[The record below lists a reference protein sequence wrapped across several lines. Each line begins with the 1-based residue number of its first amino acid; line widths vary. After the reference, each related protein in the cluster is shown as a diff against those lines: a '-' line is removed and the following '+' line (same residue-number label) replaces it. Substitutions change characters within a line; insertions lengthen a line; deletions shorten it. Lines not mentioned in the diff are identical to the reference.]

1 MLAWSPATQA
11 SAMTDE
17 TARSGSTWLRV
28 LLAALVLAAGAGF
41 VAYRF
46 SDGVRSVVDARI
58 AGLKSPGAGTAGDT
72 AQKAAPPPAVP
83 VTAVAAEKGDFP
95 VVLTGLG
102 TVEASNT
109 VLVRSRVDGQIIK
122 IAFSEGQIVQKGD
135 LLAEIDPRP
144 YQAALEQAQ
153 AKKSQDEANIANA
166 NRDLERYQSLA
177 KSDYATRQQLD
188 TQSAQVAQLTAQIA
202 ADQAAVDNTQTQ
214 LDYATIRAPLTG
226 RVGFR
231 LTDQGNIVNA
241 SSTSGIVEIAQLT
254 PISVIFTEPENSLPQ
269 LQAGLKA
276 GGVPVTAY
284 SSDGKT
290 KLEDGSLDT
299 LNNTVDASSGTIRI
313 KALFDNG
320 ASKLWPGLSVTTRTI
335 VTVRKNVVIV
345 PDTAVQRGE
354 HGFYAYVIGAD
365 QKVQVRPLKIGL
377 IGDAKALIED
387 GIKPGEQVVTAGHYR
402 LQPGTLVKA
411 GDGQD
416 QKTASTE
423 P

>member
-1 MLAWSPATQA
+1 
-11 SAMTDE
+11 MTDE
-17 TARSGSTWLRV
+17 TGRSGSTWLRV
-28 LLAALVLAAGAGF
+28 FFCALLLAAGAGYA
-41 VAYRF
+41 VYR
-46 SDGVRSVVDARI
+46 SNDGFRSLVDARI
-58 AGLKSPGAGTAGDT
+58 AGLKTLGGSAPSDQTKKA
-72 AQKAAPPPAVP
+72 AAPPPAVP

-109 VLVRSRVDGQIIK
+109 VLVRSRVDGQIIR
-122 IAFSEGQIVQKGD
+122 IAFSEGQVVQKGD

-153 AKKSQDEANIANA
+153 AKKSQDQANVANA
-166 NRDLERYQSLA
+166 SRDLERYQSLA

-202 ADQAAVDNTQTQ
+202 ADQAAVDNAQTQ

-313 KALFDNG
+313 KALFENG
-320 ASKLWPGLSVTTRTI
+320 ENKLWPGLSVTTRTT
-335 VTVRKNVVIV
+335 VTVRKDVVIV

-354 HGFYAYVIGAD
+354 RGFYAYVIGQD

-387 GIKPGEQVVTAGHYR
+387 GIKAGEQVVTAGHYR

-411 GDGQD
+411 GDGRD

-423 P
+423 R

>member
-1 MLAWSPATQA
+1 
-11 SAMTDE
+11 MTDE
-17 TARSGSTWLRV
+17 TGRSGARWLRA
-28 LLAALVLAAGAGF
+28 LLATLLIAAGAGY
-41 VAYRF
+41 AGYRTSEGF
-46 SDGVRSVVDARI
+46 RAAVDARL
-58 AGLKSPGAGTAGDT
+58 AGLSGKPPAAG
-72 AQKAAPPPAVP
+72 QKAAAAPPAVP
-83 VTAVAAEKGDFP
+83 VSVVAAEKGDFP

-109 VLVRSRVDGQIIK
+109 VLVRSRVDGQIVK
-122 IAFSEGQIVQKGD
+122 IAFSEGQVVQKGD

-153 AKKSQDEANIANA
+153 AKKSQDQANIANA

-202 ADQAAVDNTQTQ
+202 ADQAAVDNAQTQ

-241 SSTSGIVEIAQLT
+241 SSTSGIVEIAQLA

-276 GGVPVTAY
+276 GEVPVAAY

-313 KALFDNG
+313 KALFENG
-320 ASKLWPGLSVTTRTI
+320 ANKLWPGLSVTTRTI
-335 VTVRKNVVIV
+335 VTVRKDVVIV

-354 HGFYAYVIGAD
+354 KGFYAYVIGDDNKA
-365 QKVQVRPLKIGL
+365 QARPIKIGL
-377 IGDAKALIED
+377 IGDAGALIED
-387 GIKPGEQVVTAGHYR
+387 GIRPGERVVTAGQYR
-402 LQPGTLVKA
+402 LQPGTLVKV
-411 GDGQD
+411 GDGQG
-416 QKTASTE
+416 QKTASME
-423 P
+423 R

>member
-1 MLAWSPATQA
+1 
-11 SAMTDE
+11 MTDE
-17 TARSGSTWLRV
+17 TGRSGSTWLRV
-28 LLAALVLAAGAGF
+28 LLCALLVAVGAGYA
-41 VAYRF
+41 VYRTN
-46 SDGVRSVVDARI
+46 DGVRSLVDARV
-58 AGLKSPGAGTAGDT
+58 ADLRSLGPRAPSDQTKTA
-72 AQKAAPPPAVP
+72 AAPPPAVP

-109 VLVRSRVDGQIIK
+109 VLVRSRVDGQILR
-122 IAFSEGQIVQKGD
+122 IAFSEGQVVQKGD

-144 YQAALEQAQ
+144 YQAALEQAE
-153 AKKSQDEANIANA
+153 AKKSQDRANLTNA

-202 ADQAAVDNTQTQ
+202 ADQAAVDNAQTQ

-276 GGVPVTAY
+276 GEVPVTAY

-313 KALFDNG
+313 KALFANGDN
-320 ASKLWPGLSVTTRTI
+320 KLWPGLSVTTRTT
-335 VTVRKNVVIV
+335 VTVRKDVVIV

-354 HGFYAYVIGAD
+354 RGFYAYVIGQD
-365 QKVQVRPLKIGL
+365 QKVQMRPLKIGL

-387 GIKPGEQVVTAGHYR
+387 GIKAGEQVVTAGHYR

-411 GDGQD
+411 SDGRD

-423 P
+423 R